1 MSLVPPEAMQAAARD
16 GLDRYERGEGGD
28 GLKPETIRRAKRIAA
43 GEELTRDHVIE
54 MAAWFARHAE
64 TRPEGEAE
72 GTPWYCAWQLWGG
85 DAGAAWSARRA
96 EEIRENP
103 ERFRLALMSQVALA
117 EGDAARPIHALRTGT
132 FTDMFGR
139 QSTFEPKHLRRMA
152 EALNEQAQRRRPP
165 INENHNMGRAVGR
178 MLSAYTKGRDND
190 LFITPRWTAEGRQM
204 IADEIYDGFSIEL
217 ERDADGM
224 YTIIGGAL
232 TNYPAVSGLA
242 VVTLAAPPLDAP
254 AVAHSTGDTHM
265 ADHEATAAGD
275 QPTEPT
281 PLTLPALPAI
291 DDARVQ
297 AQMSAYAA
305 TLQQQMQQ
313 QHEAMLRQAEETAR
327 LQFERWRAEVQQQQA
342 ITAFVQDVT
351 SATLERPYALP
362 IAPER
367 LSAFLLSVPT
377 AARQEAQALLRAV
390 LDGGLVSYEEIGS
403 SADGEQARDVAAE
416 WDAAVTTKVASG
428 MSRSAAILAV
438 KREKPALFS
447 AYNDLGRGG
456 R

>member
-1 MSLVPPEAMQAAARD
+1 MSLVPPETMQAAARD

-28 GLKPETIRRAKRIAA
+28 GLKPETIRRAKRIAD
-43 GEELTRDHVIE
+43 GEELTREHVIE

-72 GTPWYCAWQLWGG
+72 GTPWYTAWQLWGG
-85 DAGAAWSARRA
+85 DAGAAWSARQA
-96 EEIRENP
+96 EEIRESP
-103 ERFRLALMSQVALA
+103 ERFRLALMSRVELA
-117 EGDAARPIHALRTGT
+117 ADGAAKPIHALRVGT
-132 FTDMFGR
+132 FTGMTGIPT
-139 QSTFEPKHLRRMA
+139 TFEPKHLRYI
-152 EALNEQAQRRRPP
+152 AQRINEIAETRRKLP
-165 INENHNMGRAVGR
+165 INEGHDYGRAVGR
-178 MLSAYTKGRDND
+178 MVSAYTRRKDND
-190 LFITPRWTAEGRQM
+190 LYIVPTWNSAGAALLR
-204 IADEIYDGFSIEL
+204 DEVYDGFSIEL
-217 ERDADGM
+217 SVSPDVGYEP
-224 YTIIGGAL
+224 IGGAL
-232 TNYPAVSGLA
+232 TNYPAVSNLET
-242 VVTLAAPPLDAP
+242 VTLAAPPDDDAP
-254 AVAHSTGDTHM
+254 AVAHSTGDTSM
-265 ADHEATAAGD
+265 ADNEATAVV

-281 PLTLPALPAI
+281 PITLPALPAI

-377 AARQEAQALLRAV
+377 AARQEAQALLRDV
-390 LDGGLVSYEEIGS
+390 LSSGMVSYEEIGS
-403 SADGEQARDVAAE
+403 SAEGEQARDVVAE
-416 WDAAVTTKVASG
+416 WNAAVTAKVALG
-428 MSRSAAILAV
+428 MTRSAAITAL
-438 KREKPALFS
+438 KNEKPALF
-447 AYNDLGRGG
+447 AEYNKGG